1 MVYKI
6 ENEYLSVTASEKGG
20 ELQSVY
26 DKKAKRELL
35 WQGDPQFWADRAPN
49 LFPYIARLTGG
60 KYTYRG
66 KEYSMRIHGIVM
78 YSELKGTV
86 SEEEM
91 SFELTADEA
100 TKQAYPFDFIY
111 RVRYTL
117 KDKTL
122 SVIYE
127 VENRDEKEM
136 FFGIGGHP
144 GFQVPFVPGT
154 KFEDYVLEF
163 PHKSQSERIVFS
175 KDCFVTGKKPFQE
188 MEGDKLCCSHSL
200 FDDDAI
206 VLENA
211 GDEVILRTDKA
222 EDGIRIECGKMRY
235 IGLWHCPRTEAPYI
249 CVEPWSSLP
258 SRKGIVEDLEQQ
270 DNLLSLLPG
279 EIYSDRISV
288 TVLP

>member
-100 TKQAYPFDFIY
+100 TKQAYPFDFIIGSVHLI
-111 RVRYTL
+111 RQTKKDFIFHRSFAII
-117 KDKTL
+117 KDKV
-122 SVIYE
+122 SR
-127 VENRDEKEM
+127 NRYPDQLT
-136 FFGIGGHP
+136 GIKI
-144 GFQVPFVPGT
+144 Q
-154 KFEDYVLEF
+154 
-163 PHKSQSERIVFS
+163 
-175 KDCFVTGKKPFQE
+175 
-188 MEGDKLCCSHSL
+188 
-200 FDDDAI
+200 
-206 VLENA
+206 
-211 GDEVILRTDKA
+211 
-222 EDGIRIECGKMRY
+222 
-235 IGLWHCPRTEAPYI
+235 
-249 CVEPWSSLP
+249 
-258 SRKGIVEDLEQQ
+258 
-270 DNLLSLLPG
+270 
-279 EIYSDRISV
+279 
-288 TVLP
+288 TV